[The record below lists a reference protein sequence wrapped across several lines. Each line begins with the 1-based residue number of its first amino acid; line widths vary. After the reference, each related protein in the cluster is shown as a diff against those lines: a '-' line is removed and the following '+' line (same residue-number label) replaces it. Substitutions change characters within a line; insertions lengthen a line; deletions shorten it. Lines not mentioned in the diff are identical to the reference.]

1 VGRHELARPR
11 RPKRRSRPAVVFAV
25 AVIVAS
31 AFLTSGAAAAL
42 PVKSRDVPWRPEIV
56 AAASVGL
63 GSGATT
69 TQYVRAALV
78 ANMGAADRSMRRALP
93 AGVGSEKGLQ
103 VKTILAERAVS
114 AVFPEIHD
122 IGGVRPDAL
131 KWHPQGLAIDV
142 MIPNYNTPAGK
153 ALGDLIVRYALEN
166 ADRFDLNHVI
176 WRQVFYPP
184 HGTPHV
190 MADLGDDN
198 ANHFTHVHIATN
210 GEGYPKG
217 NETYFG

>member
-1 VGRHELARPR
+1 M
-11 RPKRRSRPAVVFAV
+11 VVV
-25 AVIVAS
+25 AAS

-42 PVKSRDVPWRPEIV
+42 PVKSRELPCCPEIV
-56 AAASVGL
+56 AAAVGL

-122 IGGVRPDAL
+122 IGGVRPDYL
-131 KWHPQGLAIDV
+131 
-142 MIPNYNTPAGK
+142 
-153 ALGDLIVRYALEN
+153 
-166 ADRFDLNHVI
+166 
-176 WRQVFYPP
+176 
-184 HGTPHV
+184 
-190 MADLGDDN
+190 
-198 ANHFTHVHIATN
+198 
-210 GEGYPKG
+210 
-217 NETYFG
+217 

>member
-1 VGRHELARPR
+1 VGRHELARPKRRR
-11 RPKRRSRPAVVFAV
+11 RPAAVFAAAVVV
-25 AVIVAS
+25 AAS
-31 AFLTSGAAAAL
+31 AFLTAGAGATVPTRSREL
-42 PVKSRDVPWRPEIV
+42 PCCPEIV
-56 AAASVGL
+56 AAAPMGL
-63 GSGATT
+63 GSAATT

-93 AGVGSEKGLQ
+93 LGVGSERGLQ

-131 KWHPQGLAIDV
+131 RWHPEGLAIDV
-142 MIPNYNTPAGK
+142 MIPGYNTPAGK

-210 GEGYPKG
+210 GDGYPKG
-217 NETYFG
+217 NETYFD